1 MAPGTPSSAASTKP
15 AAARAGPTW
24 YKGHFAW
31 EYKRKRRNLL
41 EAYKQLQFYRED
53 LENPPLLV
61 VSDLDRF
68 EIHTNFTAKPTVVHA
83 FSLDELV
90 PLHQC

>member
-1 MAPGTPSSAASTKP
+1 MAPGTPSSAASITGGGGW
-15 AAARAGPTW
+15 ADVW